1 MRGSYIAICAVGGR
15 PTCDLFHIVK
25 TVVRMGGFLSLRMVC
40 VAKDRLLLFHKLYV
54 MSLMPKHITPRQPPA
69 IVFLHVPSISFI
81 VVCSDHVMN
90 TY

>member
-1 MRGSYIAICAVGGR
+1 
-15 PTCDLFHIVK
+15 
-25 TVVRMGGFLSLRMVC
+25 
-40 VAKDRLLLFHKLYV
+40 
-54 MSLMPKHITPRQPPA
+54 MPKHITPRQPPA